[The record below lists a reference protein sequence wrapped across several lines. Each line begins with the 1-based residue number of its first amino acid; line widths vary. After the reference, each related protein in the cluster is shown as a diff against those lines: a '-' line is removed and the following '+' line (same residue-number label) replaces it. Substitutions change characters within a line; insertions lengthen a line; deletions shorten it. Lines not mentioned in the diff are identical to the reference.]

1 MQKLINLLGVE
12 VNVAASS
19 SSEEVAD
26 HRTPLGTQSGWL
38 VVPDV
43 VWPKQG
49 FVQSLDNYNWS
60 CSLFSLQCYFKL
72 PGCVALPRAAPRGGL
87 WAMCP
92 KQEFVQ
98 RLDNYNWSCSLFSLQ
113 CYLTPSTSCSHSGSP
128 RKEDSGVTVVP
139 TIHDVWHRSLDVD
152 CSLINRYN
160 TVDRDPQY
168 TCPKNIL
175 FFGRCSLIP
184 GH

>member
-72 PGCVALPRAAPRGGL
+72 PGAVALPRAVPRGGLWPMRAKQEFVQRLDNYNWSCSLSSLQCYFKLPGCVALPRAAPRGGL

-98 RLDNYNWSCSLFSLQ
+98 RLDNYNW
-113 CYLTPSTSCSHSGSP
+113 
-128 RKEDSGVTVVP
+128 
-139 TIHDVWHRSLDVD
+139 
-152 CSLINRYN
+152 
-160 TVDRDPQY
+160 
-168 TCPKNIL
+168 
-175 FFGRCSLIP
+175 
-184 GH
+184 